1 MNRTR
6 FSLIAHRDHT
16 FANPLS
22 EEKID
27 RLLRLLDLP
36 PDAQVLDVG
45 CGNAE
50 LLIRLIERYR
60 ITGTGVEHNAEALA
74 DGPRR
79 AQGRIPVERL
89 QLHAIPAADFKP
101 DRLFDAAL
109 CIGAS
114 HAYGGYTQTL
124 AALKALVRP
133 GGQIL
138 IGEGYWKRDPD
149 PKYLAVLGA
158 ERGELTSHAKNV
170 SRAVAAGLTPLY
182 SVTSSDDDWDHYEG
196 LYCRAIER
204 FVAAHPDDP
213 DSPEFAAYI
222 RRWYAAYLRWGRE
235 TLGFGLYLFQ
245 NPRDGSETPPRGFT
259 ELLD

>member
-1 MNRTR
+1 MNRRR
-6 FSLIAHRDHT
+6 FSLIAHRNHT

-27 RLLRLLDLP
+27 RLLGLLDLP

-50 LLIRLIERYR
+50 LLIRLIERYNVV
-60 ITGTGVEHNAEALA
+60 GTGVEHDAEALS

-79 AQGRIPVERL
+79 AQGRISMDRL

-101 DRLFDAAL
+101 ERSFDAAL
-109 CIGAS
+109 CIGAT
-114 HAYGGYTQTL
+114 HAYGGYLPTL
-124 AALKALVRP
+124 AALQTLVRP

-138 IGEGYWKRDPD
+138 IGEGYWQLAPD
-149 PKYLAVLGA
+149 PEYLALLGA
-158 ERGELTSHAKNV
+158 EPDELTSHANNV

-182 SVTSSDDDWDHYEG
+182 SVTSSADDWDHYEG

-213 DSPEFAAYI
+213 ESPEFAAYI
-222 RRWYAAYLRWGRE
+222 RRWNAGYLRWGRD

-245 NPRDGSETPPRGFT
+245 N
-259 ELLD
+259 